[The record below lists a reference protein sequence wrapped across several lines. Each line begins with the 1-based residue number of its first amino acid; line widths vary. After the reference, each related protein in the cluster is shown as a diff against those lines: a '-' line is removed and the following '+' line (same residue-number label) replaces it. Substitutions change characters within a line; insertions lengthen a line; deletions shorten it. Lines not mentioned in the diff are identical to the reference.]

1 MAEKWGETK
10 FCNKKDKSKYKWSRK
25 EGNSENLQEE
35 IESPLRSLLVMVF
48 SAKWFGLK
56 LLF

>member
-1 MAEKWGETK
+1 MLKI
-10 FCNKKDKSKYKWSRK
+10 CSKKDESKYKRPRR
-25 EGNSENLQEE
+25 EGSAENLQEE
-35 IESPLRSLLVMVF
+35 RESPLRPLLVMVF

>member
-10 FCNKKDKSKYKWSRK
+10 FCNKKDKSNYKWSRR
-25 EGNSENLQEE
+25 EGNAENLQEE
-35 IESPLRSLLVMVF
+35 RELPLRPLLVMAF
-48 SAKWFGLK
+48 PAKWFGLK